1 MVSCYSLKVDYIGYR
16 HILWKVQC
24 FERGLLGSMGAT
36 TLGTNISKIDWS
48 SYITSI
54 GGVDILKELKK
65 IEMKELVLK
74 WI

>member
-1 MVSCYSLKVDYIGYR
+1 
-16 HILWKVQC
+16 
-24 FERGLLGSMGAT
+24 MGAT

-74 WI
+74 